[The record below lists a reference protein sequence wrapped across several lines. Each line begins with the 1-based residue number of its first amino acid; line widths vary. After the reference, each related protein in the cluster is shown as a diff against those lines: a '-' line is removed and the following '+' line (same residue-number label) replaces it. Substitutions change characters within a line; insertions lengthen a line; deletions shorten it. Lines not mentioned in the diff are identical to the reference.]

1 YRVAQQKAACALW
14 PAAHLPEGWDKPQKS
29 DVPVLL
35 MVGTL
40 DIITS
45 PARARAIAAPLAKG
59 RVVEVPHGGHLLVGQ
74 PGEAECVLRIEGDF
88 IEKGSARKLDTACAA
103 ALPRGPWK

>member
-1 YRVAQQKAACALW
+1 V
-14 PAAHLPEGWDKPQKS
+14 LP
-29 DVPVLL
+29 

-45 PARARAIAAPLAKG
+45 PARARAIAAPFSKG

-74 PGEAECVLRIEGDF
+74 PGEDERVLRIEGDF
-88 IEKGSARKLDTACAA
+88 IEKGSAQRLDTARATGDPRKLWAA
-103 ALPRGPWK
+103 